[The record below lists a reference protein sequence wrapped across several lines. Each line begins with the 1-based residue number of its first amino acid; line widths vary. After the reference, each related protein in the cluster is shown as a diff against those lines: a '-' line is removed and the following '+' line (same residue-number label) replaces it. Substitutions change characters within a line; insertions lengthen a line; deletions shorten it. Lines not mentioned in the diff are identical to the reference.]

1 MPENWSIS
9 VGGRSYGPY
18 SLSQMQA
25 FVAEGRLAAHSQV
38 AHEGSD
44 QFHPAGEDA
53 QLGALFA
60 PPKKTEPTPS
70 ATGQFLTAR
79 RSGNEDVITHT
90 FGRGAGDERGAE
102 RGRYLILAD
111 MKSKSIS
118 GLEEEILNLGP
129 AYSLLPQVWILVSD
143 QTINGVRNALIPKL
157 GKIDTLFIVD
167 AAHNKATWYNF
178 GPEADARIRRVWT
191 AQQAEPAVK
200 TGMR

>member
-1 MPENWSIS
+1 MAESWNIS

-18 SLSQMQA
+18 NLSQMQA

-38 AHEGSD
+38 AQDGSPE
-44 QFHPAGEDA
+44 FHAAGDDSE
-53 QLGALFA
+53 LGALFA
-60 PPKKTEPTPS
+60 PAKKSEPTPS

-79 RSGNEDVITHT
+79 RTGNEEVIAHT
-90 FGRGAGDERGAE
+90 FGRGASDERGAE

-143 QTINGVRNALIPKL
+143 QTLNGVRNALVPKL

-167 AAHNKATWYNF
+167 AAHNKATWFNF
-178 GPEADARIRRVWT
+178 GPENDARIRRVWMAQPTET
-191 AQQAEPAVK
+191 AKAGV
-200 TGMR
+200 R